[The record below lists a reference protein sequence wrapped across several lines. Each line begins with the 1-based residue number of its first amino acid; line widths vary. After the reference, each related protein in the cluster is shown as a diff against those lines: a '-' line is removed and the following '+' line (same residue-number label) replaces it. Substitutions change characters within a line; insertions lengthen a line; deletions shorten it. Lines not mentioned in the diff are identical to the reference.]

1 MNTAHSIGCPGLRG
15 DVCGGNCEPKQTT
28 ASPLSTKMMD
38 GIAFRAQP
46 HLATTTLNETY
57 MRGWDDGW
65 RSAVAESRKAEKRR
79 ALLETY
85 R

>member
-1 MNTAHSIGCPGLRG
+1 MAHSVGCPGLRG
-15 DVCGGNCEPKQTT
+15 GHCGGNCEPTQP
-28 ASPLSTKMMD
+28 SPPSTKMMD

-46 HLATTTLNETY
+46 HLATTTLNEAY

-65 RSAVAESRKAEKRR
+65 RSAVAENRKADKQR